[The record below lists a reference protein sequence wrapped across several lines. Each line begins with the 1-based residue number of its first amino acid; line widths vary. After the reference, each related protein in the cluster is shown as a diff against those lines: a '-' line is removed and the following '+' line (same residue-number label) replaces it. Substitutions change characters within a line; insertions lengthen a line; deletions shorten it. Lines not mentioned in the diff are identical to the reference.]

1 VKKQL
6 VILGLFGVTVLGT
19 PAFAELFDESLW
31 KSFDVHGFISQG
43 FLKSDANNFYADTE
57 DGTFQFHEVGV
68 NFLTNLSDR
77 LHVGMQ
83 LFTRDLGDI
92 SNNEL
97 VLDWAYGD
105 YRWNDAFGIRAG
117 KLKVSYGLYNET
129 RDIDAVRTSIFLP
142 QSIYPE
148 TQRDLFNSAYGVEV
162 YGYLDL
168 SSWGYLSYQAQYGG
182 KDITTDSGMVKDLQ
196 EDPNQDVWQFLKS
209 IQLKNMMAAGLEW
222 ETPLPG
228 LRLKGWYGQTDMV
241 FDLDIN
247 DREFLEGLGIVDRD
261 RLFLRLTD
269 EDSDLTILSLEYMRG
284 NWVFAAEYSTGS
296 DEDGRN
302 EGYYGGVSYRI
313 NEWLELGTYYAIF
326 YADVHDRAGRQWK
339 AAGYPDYLAW
349 QKDLALT
356 ARFDLNEHWIVKLEG
371 HLVDGVTGFYFQDNP
386 EGLERNSSLLALK
399 ITYSF

>member
-1 VKKQL
+1 MKKQL

-19 PAFAELFDESLW
+19 PSFAELFDESLW
-31 KSFDVHGFISQG
+31 KNLDVHGFISQG

-105 YRWNDAFGIRAG
+105 YRWNDAFGLRAG
-117 KLKVSYGLYNET
+117 KIKVSYGLYNET

-142 QSIYPE
+142 QSIYTE
-148 TQRDLFNSAYGVEV
+148 TQRDMFNSAYGVEV
-162 YGYLDL
+162 YGYLHL
-168 SSWGYLSYQAQYGG
+168 KSLGYLSYQLQYGG

-196 EDPNQDVWQFLKS
+196 ENPDQEILQFLKS
-209 IQLKNMMAAGLEW
+209 VQLKHMMAAGLEW

-228 LRLKGWYGQTDMV
+228 LRLKGWYVQTDMV
-241 FDLDIN
+241 FDLDI
-247 DREFLEGLGIVDRD
+247 DDKEFLEGLGIVDRD

-313 NEWLELGTYYAIF
+313 NDWLELGAYYAVF
-326 YADVHDRAGRQWK
+326 YADVHDRAGKQWE

-356 ARFDLNEHWIVKLEG
+356 TRFDLNEHWIVKIEG
-371 HLVDGVTGFYFQDNP
+371 HLVDGATGFYFQDNP
-386 EGLERNSSLLALK
+386 DGLERHSSLLALK